1 MQDVVER
8 ICKEIRASSFDALI
22 IFGVDNIQYLSR
34 LRVPHQNISDRTT
47 VLMWPRIGEPTIV
60 CPQEWRDTIRVF
72 SFIKRVTGYE
82 NGLESLIDIIAKE
95 VKSSLERGAR
105 IGFDSFRTP
114 SALFEELSQKFR
126 EFELLPCDDLMRRM
140 RIVKTQSELDLLEDI
155 AYRADH
161 GIFGAAHH
169 VLVTSY
175 RSEMS
180 LSEEIR
186 VHCMERGLD
195 VIGFNSV
202 SLVASGEHAKK
213 FWPLAP
219 RYGVGYSKPLN
230 PGEFVRMEMR
240 TSLDGYW
247 SDAAR
252 MMTQG
257 DPDQL
262 QRTAYENLVTLR
274 KRAVE
279 CLKPGAR
286 CSDVYKVVE
295 SEAEK
300 KNIKLV
306 KGLAVGHGI
315 GVTDYEPPYLS
326 ASDDTEITEGMILV
340 LDPVIVTP
348 EGVMLRSKDTVV
360 ITAEGCRIVGWYK
373 DWREPYIANYTL

>member
-1 MQDVVER
+1 MQDVVKR
-8 ICKEIRASSFDALI
+8 IREEIQASSFDALI
-22 IFGVDNIQYLSR
+22 VFGADNIQYLSR
-34 LRVPHQNISDRTT
+34 LRIPHQSISDRTP
-47 VLMWPRIGEPTIV
+47 VLMWPRIGEPTII
-60 CPQEWRDTIRVF
+60 CTPEWRDAIRVF
-72 SFIKRVTGYE
+72 SFIKRVIGYE
-82 NGLESLIDIIAKE
+82 EGLESLIDVIVKE
-95 VKSSLERGAR
+95 VKSSLESGAR

-114 SALFEELSQKFR
+114 AALFEELSQKLR
-126 EFELLPCDDLMRRM
+126 GFELLPCDGLIRRM

-155 AYRADH
+155 AYSADH

-169 VLVTSY
+169 VLVTSH

-202 SLVASGEHAKK
+202 SLVASGEHTKK

-219 RYGVGYSKPLN
+219 RYGVGYSKPLG

-240 TSLDGYW
+240 ISLDGYW
-247 SDAAR
+247 SNAAR

-257 DPDQL
+257 DPNQL
-262 QRTAYENLVTLR
+262 QRAAYEDLVALR
-274 KRAVE
+274 KRAEE

-286 CSDVYKVVE
+286 CSEVYKTVK

-300 KNIKLV
+300 RGVTLV
-306 KGLAVGHGI
+306 DGLAIGHGI

-326 ASDDTEITEGMILV
+326 ASDDTELTEGMVLV

-348 EGVMLRSKDTVV
+348 EGEILRSKDTVL
-360 ITAEGCRIVGWYK
+360 ITAEGCKIVGWYK